1 MSPSAQLKLWT
12 RINADPNGLS
22 AIYFYALFIRVDP
35 CQNAFSLRD
44 SRRSYKDMFLRY
56 SFCRWRVDA
65 VIEESSMGMISEFKE
80 FVSRGNVV
88 DLAVGVVI
96 GAAFGKIVSSLV
108 DGLVMPTVGLL
119 TGGVKFSDLAVTLR
133 EAQIDAAGKEIA
145 PALLLKYGAFLQT
158 LIDFLLIA
166 LVIFLF
172 LKAYNRVRTPAP
184 AAATPEDVLLL
195 REIRDSLKK

>member
-1 MSPSAQLKLWT
+1 
-12 RINADPNGLS
+12 
-22 AIYFYALFIRVDP
+22 
-35 CQNAFSLRD
+35 
-44 SRRSYKDMFLRY
+44 
-56 SFCRWRVDA
+56 

-119 TGGVKFSDLAVTLR
+119 TGGVKFGDLAIILR

-166 LVIFLF
+166 LAIFLF